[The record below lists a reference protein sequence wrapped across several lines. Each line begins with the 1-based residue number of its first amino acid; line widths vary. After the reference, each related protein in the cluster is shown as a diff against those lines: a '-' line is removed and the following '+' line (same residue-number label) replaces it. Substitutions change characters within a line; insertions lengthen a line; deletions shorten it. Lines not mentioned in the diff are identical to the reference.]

1 MIQLQRVDGSLAVSR
16 DLGEFDYK
24 DVKGKHTNKQLV
36 NPSQQDNL
44 LILSFNRILDIMI
57 NEDICEINFAR
68 IKVNE
73 KLETVAIYVV
83 IYKDSRENMGFMGI
97 IMIAFTIGS
106 KPDPAKEEHL
116 NQRLI
121 KPVMKVCSYLF
132 VLRIE
137 TFIL

>member
-1 MIQLQRVDGSLAVSR
+1 M
-16 DLGEFDYK
+16 
-24 DVKGKHTNKQLV
+24 
-36 NPSQQDNL
+36 
-44 LILSFNRILDIMI
+44 
-57 NEDICEINFAR
+57 
-68 IKVNE
+68 NE
-73 KLETVAIYVV
+73 KLETMAIYVV
-83 IYKDSRENMGFMGI
+83 IYKDSRENMGI